1 MAQGKPRLTGL
12 KRGHTFSPEMV
23 QRRLARTNFDKI
35 IQRLESTAIGTGEGP
50 MTGVALQAASLLLD
64 RVAPRLSATELSGEV
79 ARPTVIR
86 APETIAESKTWLEQ
100 HGPERVEPDVPGSKP
115 N

>member
-1 MAQGKPRLTGL
+1 MARIKGINGVRLDPKSTERTRAKIQTSQL
-12 KRGHTFSPEMV
+12 IN
-23 QRRLARTNFDKI
+23 RLNSYVIGDIK
-35 IQRLESTAIGTGEGP
+35 LEAGQVTA
-50 MTGVALQAASLLLD
+50 ALGLLD
-64 RVAPRLSATELSGEV
+64 RTLPKLTSTELSGEV